1 MNHALAAMLTGLCC
15 THTLAQTDIEIRVR
29 DLSGAPVARSNII
42 VCDATTGIP
51 VLENGEPFTRSDP
64 DQ

>member
-42 VCDATTGIP
+42 VCDSWCSCDVYRCG
-51 VLENGEPFTRSDP
+51 R
-64 DQ
+64 